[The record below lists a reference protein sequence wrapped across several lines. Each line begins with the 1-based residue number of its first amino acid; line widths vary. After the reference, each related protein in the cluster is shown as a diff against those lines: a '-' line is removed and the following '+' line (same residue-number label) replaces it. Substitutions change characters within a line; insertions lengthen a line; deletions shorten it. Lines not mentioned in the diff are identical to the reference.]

1 MSNNKY
7 CFPSIWFRNIFLQ
20 QKSFC
25 YNNKMNIFSFSNPIL
40 LGSINAKGFM
50 NNTFFLK
57 IRGEDLVEVI
67 LCIIRPKLLDS
78 RSKLSFDHFVKIGK
92 YSTYIRFLF
101 EHKDSSYSS
110 AIIYKWDKPSRV
122 WNIRNC
128 GRTPNIIVN

>member
-1 MSNNKY
+1 MDD
-7 CFPSIWFRNIFLQ
+7 
-20 QKSFC
+20 
-25 YNNKMNIFSFSNPIL
+25 
-40 LGSINAKGFM
+40 
-50 NNTFFLK
+50 TFFLK

-110 AIIYKWDKPSRV
+110 AIIYK
-122 WNIRNC
+122 
-128 GRTPNIIVN
+128 